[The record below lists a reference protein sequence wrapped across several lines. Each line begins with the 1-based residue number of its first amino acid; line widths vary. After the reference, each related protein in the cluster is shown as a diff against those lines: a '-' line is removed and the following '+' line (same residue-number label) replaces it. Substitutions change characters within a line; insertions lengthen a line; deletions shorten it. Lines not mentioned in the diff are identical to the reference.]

1 MGKSAPSVFYLV
13 LPNPLGLDTPRG
25 SLHLADEL
33 YVCER
38 NRAGC
43 QWGKGAM
50 LSNGEQAE
58 ILKDWLGWWNLT
70 PNDLSVF
77 MDDAI
82 FARNGSP
89 NGSVSGD
96 FRQSGVR
103 MTPVEKND
111 VSLESGLGASRSC
124 GSCGHV
130 RDYEGRRY
138 PHLLPIELAAGVT
151 FALTAL

>member
-1 MGKSAPSVFYLV
+1 
-13 LPNPLGLDTPRG
+13 
-25 SLHLADEL
+25 
-33 YVCER
+33 
-38 NRAGC
+38 
-43 QWGKGAM
+43 M

-89 NGSVSGD
+89 KGSVSGD

-103 MTPVEKND
+103 MTPVEKNV
-111 VSLESGLGASRSC
+111 VSLESGLGASRS
-124 GSCGHV
+124 GGWCGHV
-130 RDYEGRRY
+130 RDYEGRR
-138 PHLLPIELAAGVT
+138 HLDLWPIELAAGVT
-151 FALTAL
+151 SALTALWSTEAAFRLAHDVHDAGASSMRLLLEEEA